1 MSIVEAF
8 SLLGGV
14 GLFLFGMTIMSAGLK
29 NACGDKLQTILEHAT
44 KNKLI
49 AIVVGLGMTVLV
61 QSSSATDV
69 MVIGFVNSGL
79 MNLGQAIGVIM
90 GANIGTTITAQITAF
105 NIRCHHVPVYEKQFC
120 KARWFCYHGL
130 WYVIPGYYDDESCN
144 SAIVSE

>member
-90 GANIGTTITAQITAF
+90 GANIG
-105 NIRCHHVPVYEKQFC
+105 RSEERRVGKECRS
-120 KARWFCYHGL
+120 RWSPYH
-130 WYVIPGYYDDESCN
+130 
-144 SAIVSE
+144 